1 MTYRFP
7 FFQKSMLALL
17 GGKDFRHSLIKF
29 FGVLREFLP
38 VEAISF
44 DHFLEDEN
52 ALFLHYAVTKNGF
65 FAVNGRLPLSSEE
78 VEHVKSSERE
88 LPLLLFPDFK
98 DCRGSVARKHSQLL
112 DSYIPFKERGYIVG
126 FLRVEE
132 RIIGHLVCMGS
143 EINCFTDEHGRL
155 MELILP
161 ACSLAM
167 ATMLDMQ
174 QINRQNRRILQK
186 QVLMQRGLDMFTH
199 NEMVGAQGGLR
210 QVAESVLR
218 LAGKDTPVLILG
230 ETGTGKELVANAIQ
244 KQSSRSN
251 KPFIKV
257 NCGALTDTL
266 LDSELFGHE
275 KGAFTSALTTRQGR
289 FEQADGGTL
298 FLDEV
303 GELSPQAQ
311 VRLLRVLQDG
321 IFERIGGQ
329 RAISVDVRIIA
340 ATNRNLQQM
349 CRQGL
354 FREDLYHRLN
364 VFPIEMPPLRERL
377 EDLPLLI
384 HYLAERI
391 AKRLG
396 APMPAIN
403 REGMDKLMSYPWP
416 GNVRELENLVE
427 RAFILSAGGPLDIAS
442 LIPEIHESKIS
453 VEPASTI
460 GQPVKEDLFL
470 NREALDKY
478 INDKIQTIMEKS
490 LNTPNAPDEKV
501 PQCGGQVTMETQI
514 RHALD
519 ACNGKVY
526 GPGGAAELL
535 GINHNT
541 LRSRMRTLGIKVRPT
556 YRH

>member
-1 MTYRFP
+1 M
-7 FFQKSMLALL
+7 
-17 GGKDFRHSLIKF
+17 
-29 FGVLREFLP
+29 
-38 VEAISF
+38 
-44 DHFLEDEN
+44 
-52 ALFLHYAVTKNGF
+52 HYAVTKNGF
-65 FAVNGRLPLSSEE
+65 FAVNGRLPLIIEE
-78 VEHVKSSERE
+78 AEHVKSSERE
-88 LPLLLFPDFK
+88 LPLLMFPDFEGR
-98 DCRGSVARKHSQLL
+98 RGVLARKHSQFLEK
-112 DSYIPFKERGYIVG
+112 YVPFKERGYLIG
-126 FLRVEE
+126 FLRVED
-132 RIIGHLVCMGS
+132 RIIGHLACMGL
-143 EINCFTDEHGRL
+143 ETDCFTDEHGRL

-275 KGAFTSALTTRQGR
+275 KGAFTGALTTRQGR

-303 GELSPQAQ
+303 GELSAQAQ

-329 RAISVDVRIIA
+329 RAIAVDVRIIA

-349 CRQGL
+349 CKQGL

-377 EDLPLLI
+377 EDVPLLI

-396 APMPAIN
+396 VPTPAIN
-403 REGMDKLMSYPWP
+403 REGLDKLMCYPWP

-427 RAFILSAGGPLDIAS
+427 RAFILSTGGPLDIAG
-442 LIPEIHESKIS
+442 LVPEPDEPKAP
-453 VEPASTI
+453 VEPAGSDAR
-460 GQPVKEDLFL
+460 PCKEGVFIS
-470 NREALDKY
+470 REELDKY
-478 INDKIQTIMEKS
+478 IDEKIHTIMDKVS
-490 LNTPNAPDEKV
+490 NAHNGKA
-501 PQCGGQVTMETQI
+501 PQSSERITMEAQI
-514 RHALD
+514 QHALD

-541 LRSRMRTLGIKVRPT
+541 LRSRMRKLGMKIRPT
-556 YRH
+556 HDH